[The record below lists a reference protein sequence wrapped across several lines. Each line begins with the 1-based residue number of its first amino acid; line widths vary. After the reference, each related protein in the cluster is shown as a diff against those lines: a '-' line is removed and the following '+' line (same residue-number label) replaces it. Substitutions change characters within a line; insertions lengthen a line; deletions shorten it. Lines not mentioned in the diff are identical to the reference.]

1 MNEVDTVELVAT
13 CAEMSFT
20 AFGIY
25 ISFTFGFLA
34 TAFFVG
40 SKLTRFQ
47 ALVATGM
54 YLVAAG
60 TMALASY
67 ISPYREA
74 GLVLPPVQRVSA
86 YM

>member
-47 ALVATGM
+47 ALNRPGFVG
-54 YLVAAG
+54 G
-60 TMALASY
+60 
-67 ISPYREA
+67 
-74 GLVLPPVQRVSA
+74 
-86 YM
+86 